1 MAAPKLGLSMI
12 VKDGADTLRH
22 CLESVRGLVDEMVV
36 VDTGSTDNS
45 LGIARQSG
53 AVCIS
58 IPWTNDFAQARNAAL
73 AHSTTDWVL
82 SLDADEELDAQA
94 AQIIPSLLS
103 RTAVGGYIVPVRNYL
118 PARHGSVNGNRAAA
132 NDGRC
137 KNAANAPAYAQH
149 LVVRLFRRHPNILY
163 KGCVHENIAPQ
174 IMAAGFRLASAD
186 FCIHHLGFLARS
198 QYGKKAEIYLE
209 LLKKKVEQ
217 EPENPQAWLELA
229 RQLHEPFRKNEDALS
244 CLKRTLTLDPKLG
257 AAYFLAGVVYLDMGL
272 DQEALSC
279 LDRCSGKDEYAAER
293 EHSRGDALHNLGRL
307 QEALT
312 AYKNG
317 LQLAGHDPQME
328 SKLGYVEVRLGEQ
341 TGFQRMQN
349 AIAALPLGAELHE
362 RLIKAYMAAGML
374 PEAATAAENFASTLV
389 HPKTILHAAAIRA
402 HLKQDEQARKLIERG
417 LEFFPQSTEL
427 HQVRAELAARA
438 YAASTNQ

>member
-1 MAAPKLGLSMI
+1 MAAPRLGLSMI
-12 VKDGADTLRH
+12 VKDAADTLRN

-36 VDTGSTDNS
+36 VDTGSTDS
-45 LGIARQSG
+45 SPEIARQCG
-53 AVCIS
+53 AVCLS
-58 IPWTNDFAQARNAAL
+58 IPWTNDFAQARNVAL
-73 AHSTTDWVL
+73 THSTTDWVL

-94 AQIIPSLLS
+94 LKVIPSLLS

-118 PARHGSVNGNRAAA
+118 PARHGSVNGNRAAS

-137 KNAANAPAYAQH
+137 ASAKDAPAYAQH
-149 LVVRLFRRHPNILY
+149 LVVRLFRRHPKIVY

-174 IMAAGFRLASAD
+174 IIAAGFRLANAD

-198 QYGKKAEIYLE
+198 RYGKKAELYLE

-217 EPENPQAWLELA
+217 EPENPLAWLELA
-229 RQLHEPFRKNEDALS
+229 RQLHEPFHKNEEALGY
-244 CLKRTLTLDPKLG
+244 LKRALTLDPKLG
-257 AAYFLAGVVYLDMGL
+257 AANFLAGVVCLDMGL

-279 LDRCSGKDEYAAER
+279 LDGCQGGEEYAIER
-293 EHSRGDALHNLGRL
+293 EHARGDALHNLGRL
-307 QEALT
+307 EEAQS
-312 AYKNG
+312 AYKMG

-328 SKLGYVEVRLGEQ
+328 SKLGYVQARLGEQ
-341 TGFQRMQN
+341 AGFQRMQD

-362 RLIKAYMAAGML
+362 RLIKAYLAAGML

-389 HPKTILHAAAIRA
+389 HPKTILRAAAIRA